1 MWPAIKAFRLKT
13 ASDVRSSSKASIDH
27 KRRSAIAEAS
37 DACQLRGDELTMSSG
52 ALRTSPNMTS
62 DDVLESLDSLDSN
75 NSLSLFDSS
84 DSLSSG
90 FDFF

>member
-1 MWPAIKAFRLKT
+1 
-13 ASDVRSSSKASIDH
+13 
-27 KRRSAIAEAS
+27 
-37 DACQLRGDELTMSSG
+37 MSSG